1 MKSKVLLLALSVA
14 ALSSCTT
21 AYKTGQTPDDVYFSP
36 ARPQDE
42 YVRIDKED
50 SRQYRSDDDYYDD
63 RYLRMKV
70 NNRSRWNDF
79 NDWYSYEKY
88 GFGYN
93 YTYGTYYNPY
103 NSWNYYY
110 NPYCTN
116 TVIINS
122 KNTSTY
128 NKPRTYNLNTYNSTA
143 GSSTTQNNMFKYVGS
158 ANNNTSNTYTA
169 PRNSS
174 SRSTNS
180 NSGNVLRDI
189 FGGGNNN
196 TGSSGSNN
204 SGKSNT
210 SSSSSSSSGSSSGSS
225 GSSAPVR
232 RF

>member
-1 MKSKVLLLALSVA
+1 MKSKILLLAFSVA

-42 YVRIDKED
+42 YVRVDKED
-50 SRQYRSDDDYYDD
+50 SRQYRSDDEYYDD

-103 NSWNYYY
+103 NSWNYYH

-122 KNTSTY
+122 KNT
-128 NKPRTYNLNTYNSTA
+128 KP
-143 GSSTTQNNMFKYVGS
+143 
-158 ANNNTSNTYTA
+158 
-169 PRNSS
+169 
-174 SRSTNS
+174 
-180 NSGNVLRDI
+180 LR
-189 FGGGNNN
+189 
-196 TGSSGSNN
+196 
-204 SGKSNT
+204 K
-210 SSSSSSSSGSSSGSS
+210 
-225 GSSAPVR
+225 
-232 RF
+232 